1 MGGAIRYDD
10 RYHGRSLASGVAV
23 EGTNDPRPRC
33 LPFHRPAIRPGSG
46 RSGRLA
52 SGWRHQGGRPAL
64 CRGDESIFA
73 TGNADLL
80 DEVVAASYVDR
91 TPSLTR
97 TGGTATPDLA
107 GLKTTFAAV
116 HDIFPESTVSVD
128 AAIVDGDMA
137 ALLVTFHGMRGPDT
151 TVDGVLVLRI
161 ADGKVV
167 EGWNYERGGEAPLQ
181 PMFEATPA
189 A

>member
-1 MGGAIRYDD
+1 MIRALVAFLFIGLLFAPAADAQD
-10 RYHGRSLASGVAV
+10 ASPAAGDTKAAALRFV
-23 EGTNDPRPRC
+23 EAMN
-33 LPFHRPAIRPGSG
+33 
-46 RSGRLA
+46 
-52 SGWRHQGGRPAL
+52 
-64 CRGDESIFA
+64 EIFA